1 LDGKL
6 TLKSEL
12 KPLSPKKERYKRYI
26 ATCKT
31 VIHWLRE
38 KYPLCFSKENPL
50 PLKIG
55 IIKDIFAV
63 LPPDISR
70 LSVRKALAR
79 YTKSPEYKQALK
91 TCPHRYD
98 LNGNEAGIVSEEHKS
113 AA

>member
-1 LDGKL
+1 LSEKS
-6 TLKSEL
+6 KSETGA
-12 KPLSPKKERYKRYI
+12 KPLSPKKERYRRYV

-31 VIHWLRE
+31 VVRWLRD

-70 LSVRKALAR
+70 LSLRKTLAR
-79 YTKSPEYKQALK
+79 YTKSPKYKQALK

-98 LNGNEAGIVSEEHKS
+98 LDGNEAGIVSEEHKS